1 MHHRYCVEY
10 FTDGDYIVF
19 ISGHMFYSRDGQE
32 WIEHTRWL
40 IPGSQ
45 IED

>member
-1 MHHRYCVEY
+1 M
-10 FTDGDYIVF
+10 DGDYIVLE
-19 ISGHMFYSRDGQE
+19 SLAWNGTRGSY

-45 IED
+45 LED